1 MEPEAWKAV
10 AWENRWE
17 VLFLFRNMRS
27 GINQLAGFGLNVL
40 TEDQLDTIH
49 FATLEV
55 FKKTGIKVES
65 EEAVKVFQEAGAT
78 VDRQN
83 GHAVVKIPPHVVE
96 DCIRWAPP
104 KNIYYGRLPGYDFV
118 AEPNRVGHSTFGECV
133 QIIDPETR
141 KIRKS
146 VKEDLARFVRLCDY
160 YDEISVMVRA
170 LCSTDKPPDTQPLH
184 NLEAIVSNTAKHVL
198 IGAHQARNVPKMMEI
213 AAASAGGMELFRKRP
228 HLTIFVCPITPLTMG
243 KECCEITMVTARLG
257 LGLAVIPM
265 ALSGATSAVT
275 LAGTLVTHNV
285 ETLSAIILAQLVKK
299 GTPCTYCSM
308 STIMDLKKMA
318 GAVGTP
324 EHGILSAGAIKMAQY
339 YQMPSLVGGG
349 ITDSKIPDAQTGY
362 EYAMNS
368 LLGSLAGGNIV
379 YGAGAMELGLTIDFA
394 KLVMDVDMIAYIK
407 RVLEGFSTTDEQL
420 ALELIDQ
427 VGPAGEFMTAK
438 HTFEHMREQSHP
450 RIFHRGNRSAW
461 DAEGQKDA
469 AERAYEEVHAVLQN
483 HKPHPLPGQ
492 AADEIRQIIS
502 GFEKELGL
510 GGQAE

>member
-1 MEPEAWKAV
+1 M
-10 AWENRWE
+10 
-17 VLFLFRNMRS
+17 FRNMRS
-27 GINQLAGFGLNVL
+27 GINQAAGFGLTVL
-40 TEDQLDTIH
+40 SSDQLDSIH

-55 FKKTGIKVES
+55 FKNTGIKVEC
-65 EEAVKVFQEAGAT
+65 EEAVALFQEAGA
-78 VDRQN
+78 VVEREN
-83 GHAVVKIPPHVVE
+83 GHAIVKVPAHVIE
-96 DCIRWAPP
+96 DCIRSTPSRTT
-104 KNIYYGRLPGYDFV
+104 YYGRYPEFDFV

-133 QIIDPETR
+133 QIIDPDSR

-146 VKEDLARFVRLCDY
+146 VKTDLGKFVRLCDY

-184 NLEAIVSNTAKHVL
+184 NLEAIVNNTAKHVL

-213 AAASAGGMELFRKRP
+213 AAASAGGMEQFKRRP

-243 KECCEITMVTARLG
+243 KECCQITMETARLG
-257 LGLAVIPM
+257 LGVAVIPM

-285 ETLSAIILAQLVKK
+285 ETLSAIILAQLTRK

-308 STIMDLKKMA
+308 STIMDLKKMV

-324 EHGILSAGAIKMAQY
+324 EHGILSAGAIKLAQY

-349 ITDSKIPDAQTGY
+349 ITDSKVPDAQTGY

-394 KLVMDVDMIAYIK
+394 KLVMDVDMIANIQ
-407 RVLEGFSTTDEQL
+407 RVLAGFSVTDEQL
-420 ALELIDQ
+420 AVDLIDQ
-427 VGPAGEFMTAK
+427 VGPAGEFMSVS
-438 HTFEHMREQSHP
+438 HTFNHMREQSNP
-450 RIFHRGNRSAW
+450 RVFHRTNRNAW
-461 DAEGQKDA
+461 EAEGSKDA
-469 AERAYEEVHAVLQN
+469 AERAYEEVQFVLAN
-483 HKPHPLPGQ
+483 HQPKPLPAG
-492 AADEIRQIIS
+492 AEDEIKQIIS

-510 GGQAE
+510 SSS